1 MRQFTLGTVA
11 ALYAAAAFA
20 GPAASPLSGQFTS
33 AELHNLDLSR
43 QGPVTSSYASRQAA
57 QAQRSRF
64 GYASQVDP
72 RLGTTFLWASRT
84 NNQPSAH
91 AELSGAAR
99 SEAQARDFLARNALS
114 LGLSSQA
121 LAQAKLHDRQVS
133 EDGPVL
139 HRFRQH
145 LGGLEVFGR
154 ELNVLT
160 HQSGRLVAISGYFA
174 PQSPADNA
182 RAAGFQLSPSKAI
195 TRAFKDMGGTAAD
208 SFRAGPVQAGYQR
221 FQRPVAQG
229 DLQLRSD
236 PRVKQVMFPLPEG
249 LVPAYYI
256 ELSAQTQDGGRQAD
270 FGYVVSAVDGKVLF
284 RKNQQAHEDAGFSY
298 RVLAS
303 PSSGTPY
310 DSPMGNSFLPFRQ
323 NGPNDPDPRKNARSN
338 LNTVNS
344 LQARKFNDPWLAPE
358 ATTTTGNNVDAYL
371 DLTNPDG
378 YNAGDLRPALTGPK
392 TFDYAVSGDA
402 DPHTPESQN
411 AAAVNL
417 FYLNNYLH
425 DSWYTR
431 GFDEAAGNAQMVNYG
446 RGGVE
451 GDPIHAE
458 GQDVGG
464 RNNANMSTPSDG
476 ASPRMQMY
484 LWDGLRD
491 ANVDITAPAELAGPL
506 EFSLAAFGPTA
517 FELTQ
522 EVVLVNDGAG
532 GSTTDGCEPI
542 LNDVVNKLA
551 LIDRG
556 SCSFVVKVKN
566 AQNAG
571 AAGVVVANNVA
582 GSTIT
587 MGGTDA
593 TITIP
598 SVMVTQADGVRIKG
612 APSTV
617 SMHLRR
623 ALAQDLDGTID
634 AGIVAHEFF
643 HYVSNRLVGNA
654 RGLSNNQGQGMGEGW
669 SDFAAMLMSV
679 RHTDLTAP
687 NNDHWQGAYSVG
699 GYLLN
704 NNYFGIRR
712 APYSTDFAK
721 NPLTFKHIQNG
732 VALPNTA
739 PLAFGQD
746 GSNNAE
752 VHNTGEIW
760 TNVLWEAYAGLLND
774 GRYSFHQA
782 RVKMQNYVIAGLKMT
797 PNAPTILEARDAIL
811 AVADA
816 ADDQD
821 FTVFATAFAKRGM
834 GLGAVGPARNS
845 NTNIGVTESY
855 VVATPT
861 P

>member
-11 ALYAAAAFA
+11 ALFAAAAFA
-20 GPAASPLSGQFTS
+20 GPAASPLSAQFS
-33 AELHNLDLSR
+33 GAELRDLDLSR
-43 QGPVTSSYASRQAA
+43 QGPVTTSYATRQAL

-64 GYASQVDP
+64 GFASQHDE
-72 RLGTTFLWASRT
+72 RLGTTFLWASRD
-84 NNQPSAH
+84 NNRSTLRSALNGEARQE
-91 AELSGAAR
+91 AE
-99 SEAQARDFLARNALS
+99 ARDFLSRNAS
-114 LGLSSQA
+114 LLGVSQQT
-121 LAQAKLHDRQVS
+121 LAQAKLHDRQVT
-133 EDGPVL
+133 EEGPVL
-139 HRFRQH
+139 HRFRQQH
-145 LGGLEVFGR
+145 AGLEVYGR

-160 HQSGRLVAISGYFA
+160 DKTGRLVAISGYFA
-174 PQSPADNA
+174 PRTEGVGA
-182 RAAGFQLSPSKAI
+182 RAADFSLSPDKAI
-195 TRAFKDMGGTAAD
+195 AKAFKDMGGHTDGGFSAGQVKGAYQ
-208 SFRAGPVQAGYQR
+208 SFTRPAG
-221 FQRPVAQG
+221 QG

-236 PRVKQVMFPLPEG
+236 PRVKKVMFPLPG
-249 LVPAYYI
+249 ALTPAYYI
-256 ELSAQTQDGGRQAD
+256 ELSAKTRDGGRQAD
-270 FGYVVSAVDGKVLF
+270 FGYVVSATTGQVLF
-284 RKNQQAHEDAGFSY
+284 RKNQMDHEDAGFSY

-303 PSSGTPY
+303 PNSGTPY
-310 DSPMGNSFLPFRQ
+310 DSPMGNGYLPFRQ

-344 LQARKFNDPWLAPE
+344 LQARKFNDPWLPPE

-371 DLTNPDG
+371 DLTDPDG
-378 YNAGDLRPALTGPK
+378 YNAGDLRPALTSPK
-392 TFDYAVSGDA
+392 TFDYPVSGDA
-402 DPHTPESQN
+402 DPHSAAGQN

-431 GFDEAAGNAQMVNYG
+431 GFDEAAGNAQQVNYG

-476 ASPRMQMY
+476 FSPRMQMY

-491 ANVDITAPAELAGPL
+491 ADVDITAPAELAGPL
-506 EFSLAAFGPTA
+506 QFSLAAFGPTS
-517 FELTQ
+517 FELTR
-522 EVVLVNDGAG
+522 EVVLSIDSG
-532 GSTTDGCEPI
+532 GTSTSDGCEAI
-542 LNDVVNKLA
+542 TNDVVNKLA

-556 SCSFVVKVKN
+556 NCAFVVKVKN

-598 SVMVTQADGVRIKG
+598 SVMVTQADGVRIKTAG
-612 APSTV
+612 STV

-654 RGLSNNQGQGMGEGW
+654 GGLSNNQGRSMGEGW
-669 SDFAAMLMSV
+669 SDFAALIMSV
-679 RHTDLTAP
+679 RHSDLTAP

-699 GYLLN
+699 GYLLA

-712 APYSTDFAK
+712 TPYSTDFAK

-739 PLAFGQD
+739 PIAFGQD

-752 VHNTGEIW
+752 VHNSGEIW
-760 TNVLWEAYAGLLND
+760 TNVLWEAYAGFLQD

-797 PNAPTILEARDAIL
+797 PNAPTMLEARDAIL

-821 FTVFATAFAKRGM
+821 FTVLATAFAKRGM

-845 NTNIGVTESY
+845 NTHIGVTESY